1 MEMHD
6 RISVSAGITFT
17 SGGNVSY
24 EALLNKADQ
33 ALYLAKKNR
42 DNELVHWELLLR

>member
-6 RISVSAGITFT
+6 RISVRAGITFT